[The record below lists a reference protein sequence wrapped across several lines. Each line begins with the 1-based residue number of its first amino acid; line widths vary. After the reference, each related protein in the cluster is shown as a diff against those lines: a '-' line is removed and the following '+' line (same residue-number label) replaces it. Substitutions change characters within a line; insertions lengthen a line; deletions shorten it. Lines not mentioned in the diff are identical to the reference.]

1 MKFEIIHADIVEEF
15 KKFGQMYK
23 LQYEELGRFGKD
35 IQVDPNWLAYN
46 ELEEAQ
52 QLLAYSVKNEDDVIV
67 GYGLFILQ
75 RHLHYEELF
84 AINDVFYILPEYRE
98 GMLGYKFIK
107 FMEKDLEF
115 NQVKMVVWSVKPQ
128 KDYSN
133 LLKRLGYGL
142 LEMNYF
148 RRL

>member
-1 MKFEIIHADIVEEF
+1 MKFEQVHNVVEEF

-35 IQVDPNWLAYN
+35 IQVDPNWTAYS

-52 QLLAYSVKNEDDVIV
+52 QLLGYIVRNEDSIIV
-67 GYGLFILQ
+67 GYANFILQ

-84 AINDVFYILPEYRE
+84 ALNDVFYLLPEYRE

-107 FMEKDLEF
+107 FIEKELDY
-115 NQVKMVVWSVKPQ
+115 NHVRIIVWSVKPQ
-128 KDYSN
+128 KDYSK
-133 LLKRLGYGL
+133 LLIRLGYGL